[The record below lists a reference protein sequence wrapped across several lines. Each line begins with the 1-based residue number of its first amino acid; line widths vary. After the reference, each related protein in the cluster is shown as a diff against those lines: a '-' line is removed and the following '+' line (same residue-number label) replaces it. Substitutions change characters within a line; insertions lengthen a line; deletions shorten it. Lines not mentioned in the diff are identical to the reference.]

1 MGTGHDLLTEPLIGW
16 RGTDRIRR
24 SGTLPGVLAGLSRG
38 ELEEFAGVRP
48 HQFHPWC
55 MFLTQ
60 LATISAHRRNQSTL
74 PIDEAEWRA
83 ALLVLTNGAREPWCL
98 VVDDLAQPA
107 FFQPPV
113 PGGNVAKWKE
123 IEHPDDLDVLVT
135 SKQHDVK
142 TGAVSPAAIEAWL
155 YALVTLQTSQ
165 GYPGRGYN
173 GVARMNGG
181 YGNRARVGV
190 VGDTHLGTRF
200 RRDVEVGIEAWSEL
214 LRRGFS
220 ERGAALLWTVPWDGS
235 VSLVMDEL
243 SPHFIEVCWRLR
255 LQEAKGGLACR
266 YTTTQVRRCLPDLT
280 NGDVGDVWIPI
291 ERSKGAVSVGAAGF
305 HYELVS
311 EILFGG
317 DYEPARAQVPR
328 SSDSDPM
335 IVGFAALA
343 RGQGKTD
350 GLHERE
356 VPIPAP
362 ARRILGQPDGRVALG
377 RRASAA
383 VQSTQKMRSKVLYPA
398 LTRVALGG
406 EVPPDRF
413 TARADEAFFE
423 ELFRSI
429 EVSDEEAQLA
439 WERRLR
445 KIAQEE
451 LAGAIERTT
460 LPEARRYKMISEAE
474 GMFYGCLRKQF
485 PDVVAGDLREGEG
498 DT

>member
-16 RGTDRIRR
+16 RGADRIRR

-60 LATISAHRRNQSTL
+60 LATISVRRRSESGL
-74 PIDEAEWRA
+74 PTDEAEWRA
-83 ALLVLTNGAREPWCL
+83 ALLLLTNGAREPWCL

-113 PGGNVAKWKE
+113 PEGNVAKWKE
-123 IEHPDDLDVLVT
+123 IEHPDELDILQAA
-135 SKQHDVK
+135 KQHDVK
-142 TGAVSPAAIEAWL
+142 TGAVSPLSVEAWL
-155 YALVTLQTSQ
+155 YAVVTRQTM
-165 GYPGRGYN
+165 RGHGGSGHYRI
-173 GVARMNGG
+173 ARMKSAFGS
-181 YGNRARVGV
+181 RARVGLA
-190 VGDTHLGTRF
+190 GDGSVSARF
-200 RRDVEVGIEAWSEL
+200 QRDVSVGLDAWPHL
-214 LRRGFS
+214 LARGFADS
-220 ERGAALLWTVPWDGS
+220 GAALVWMVPWDGS
-235 VSLVMDEL
+235 SSLGWGEL
-243 SPHFIEVCWRLR
+243 TPHFIEVCSRIRLVR
-255 LQEAKGGLACR
+255 RGDRLACIG
-266 YTTTQVRRCLPDLT
+266 TTTTGRRCLAEQED
-280 NGDVGDVWIPI
+280 GDVGDIWIPI
-291 ERSKGAVSVGAAGF
+291 ERSEGALTVDKMGF
-305 HYELVS
+305 HYKLVADVLS
-311 EILFGG
+311 A
-317 DYEPARAQVPR
+317 YEPAKAQ
-328 SSDSDPM
+328 
-335 IVGFAALA
+335 IVGPGDPDPVRLSFAVLVG
-343 RGQGKTD
+343 GQSKTN

-356 VPIPAP
+356 LLLSGPV
-362 ARRILGQPDGRVALG
+362 RRLFGEPDGRAILG
-377 RRASAA
+377 RRANAA
-383 VQSTQKMRSKVLYPA
+383 VQSTQRMRTKVLYPA

-429 EVSDEEAQLA
+429 EMSDEEAQLA

-485 PDVVAGDLREGEG
+485 PDVVAGDQREGEG